1 MIFKTLA
8 SGSKANCYLL
18 DDGKEVIIIECGVPF
33 LEVKKA
39 LDFDISR
46 IKCVLLTHEHKDHS
60 KYLKEYINAGIPICT
75 SSGTLEFLKIKN
87 INGLKSG
94 YWYQFGEFNIT
105 PFNVQHDC
113 IEPFGFL
120 IRHEEMGTML
130 FATDTEYIKYDF
142 SKFNLDHILIECNYS
157 DDIISDREENNQIN
171 KGLASRVK
179 STHME
184 LKNCIE
190 FVENN
195 NSQLLK
201 NVVLLHLSD
210 GNSDARLFKKEV
222 EKVVSEHV
230 NVFIADKG
238 LDVDVDRY
246 GF

>member
-1 MIFKTLA
+1 MVLKCLA

-46 IKCVLLTHEHKDHS
+46 IKCVLVTHGHVDHS

-75 SSGTLEFLKIKN
+75 SSGTLDFLKIKN

-113 IEPFGFL
+113 VEPFGFL

-157 DDIISDREENNQIN
+157 EDIISEREENNQIN
-171 KGLASRVK
+171 KGLVNRVK

-190 FVENN
+190 FVKNN

-222 EKVVSEHV
+222 KKVVSEHV